1 MIEEFEQPSLMQYVY
16 FILFAFLTVQ
26 YLDDPTFFRNRVVYL
41 FEVFCTI
48 LHAPLDILI
57 DIFQDQFN
65 HRENLR
71 KYKLNKKKHLFWDKV
86 NDETKKSWRV
96 SAARKKSNIDL
107 EKSLKQTTQAATQFL
122 LNLQKG
128 NQNNTPSMMIESEDD
143 VQKLVSFSRDDIDL
157 ISISKSKSQLDIDG
171 NSEIEWDELSNVLG
185 LTNNDV
191 PDKFIVEET
200 PVFCDQ

>member
-1 MIEEFEQPSLMQYVY
+1 
-16 FILFAFLTVQ
+16 
-26 YLDDPTFFRNRVVYL
+26 
-41 FEVFCTI
+41 
-48 LHAPLDILI
+48 
-57 DIFQDQFN
+57 
-65 HRENLR
+65 
-71 KYKLNKKKHLFWDKV
+71 
-86 NDETKKSWRV
+86 
-96 SAARKKSNIDL
+96 
-107 EKSLKQTTQAATQFL
+107 
-122 LNLQKG
+122 
-128 NQNNTPSMMIESEDD
+128 MIESEDD